1 VDLGLAGKVAMVAGA
16 SRGLGF
22 AVARELAHNGVSVS
36 IASREEAAV
45 TKAARQIHLESGSE
59 ALGVACDVRSAKAI
73 AAWHRSTI
81 EKFGGLDL
89 LVTNSGGPPAGTFE
103 DFDDGAWQSA
113 FDLLVMSALRLARLA
128 IPSMT
133 ARGRGSI
140 LILTSSSVKE
150 PVPNLILSNV
160 LRPAVTALAKS
171 LANELAPRNIRVNH
185 LLPGR
190 IATARLKELD
200 EINSQKAGIPVAE
213 HQQRVCATI
222 PMGRYGQPEEFAHA
236 AVFLLSEAA
245 SYITGATLQVDGGL
259 IRAVL

>member
-22 AVARELAHNGVSVS
+22 AIARELAHNGVAVS
-36 IASREEAAV
+36 IASRDEAAIA
-45 TKAARQIHLESGSE
+45 KAAEQIHVESGAE
-59 ALGVACDVRSAKAI
+59 ALGVACDVRSADAL
-73 AAWHRSTI
+73 AAWHRATI

-103 DFDDGAWQSA
+103 NFDDAAWQNA

-128 IPSMT
+128 IPSMS

-140 LILTSSSVKE
+140 LMLTSSSVKE

-171 LANELAPRNIRVNH
+171 LANELAPRHIRVNH
-185 LLPGR
+185 LIPGR
-190 IATARLKELD
+190 IATDRLKELD
-200 EINSQKAGIPVAE
+200 EINSKKAGIPIAE
-213 HQQRVCATI
+213 HQRRVFATI
-222 PMGRYGQPEEFAHA
+222 PLGRYGQPEEFAHA

-259 IRAVL
+259 LRGVL